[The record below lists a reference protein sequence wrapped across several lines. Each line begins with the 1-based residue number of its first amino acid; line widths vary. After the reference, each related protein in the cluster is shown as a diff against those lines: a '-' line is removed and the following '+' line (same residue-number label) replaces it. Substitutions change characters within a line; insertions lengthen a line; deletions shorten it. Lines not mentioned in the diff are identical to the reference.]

1 MADRRR
7 DRRFRLTEPAESSL
21 RVFPDVVVHE
31 TCGDE
36 WIAISR
42 EAAAIGETLV
52 LDILL
57 FEADGELRERF
68 PVYVIDSQPIVME
81 GDVRHRI
88 RLQGSYD
95 APILFEQQVR
105 RG

>member
-7 DRRFRLTEPAESSL
+7 DKRFRLTEPADSSL

-31 TCGDE
+31 VYGDE

-52 LDILL
+52 LDLL
-57 FEADGELRERF
+57 LLEADGELRERF
-68 PVYVIDSQPIVME
+68 PVYVIDSQPVFID

-88 RLQGSYD
+88 RLQGSHD
-95 APILFEQQVR
+95 APILFEQPVR